1 MTDVVIAGAG
11 PAGSALA
18 LELARRGC
26 QVLLFDRAQFPREKL
41 CGDFLNPRCVALLEE
56 LGAAEAVRKKAR
68 AVERMRVVCAHG
80 GEFTAPYPEGRAALA
95 IRRSELD
102 ALLAAKAASTPG
114 VEFLEGVRAEDLV
127 FEDGRVCGIRV
138 RLPSGS
144 SAALRA
150 RVTVGAE
157 GRNSVV
163 AHRLG
168 LIRKHARHRKTALG
182 ARYELAPPEAGAA
195 EVFLARR
202 AYAIVNYLPD
212 GTANVSIVADHE
224 EVRSGQEVLDETW
237 RRLAAPFPEL
247 GRRLSEARQA
257 APVRALGPLAQRAER
272 AWFPGGALVGDA
284 AGFYDPFTG
293 EGVCAAFE
301 AARLAAPVIV
311 QALANGDWRAL
322 SEYERLR
329 RKALAGRFGLQRAL
343 QAVIQR
349 ERVARMFVEALA
361 GVPAA
366 AAWLLGL
373 VGDVGRAATARSRE
387 CGYCG
392 T

>member
-1 MTDVVIAGAG
+1 MIAGAG

-26 QVLLFDRAQFPREKL
+26 QVLLFDRARFPREKL

-56 LGAAEAVRKKAR
+56 LGAAEAVRAR
-68 AVERMRVVCAHG
+68 ACVVERMRVVCADG
-80 GEFTAPYPEGRAALA
+80 GEFTAPYPAGRAGLA

-102 ALLAAKAASTPG
+102 ALLAAKAASAPG
-114 VEFLEGVRAEDLV
+114 VEFLEGMRAEDLL

-138 RLPSGS
+138 RLRSGR

-150 RVTVGAE
+150 RVTVGAD

-168 LIRKHARHRKTALG
+168 MIRKHARHRKTALG
-182 ARYELAPPEAGAA
+182 ARYELAPPEAGTA
-195 EVFLARR
+195 EVFLGRR
-202 AYAIVNYLPD
+202 AYAIVNYLAD

-224 EVRSGQEVLDETW
+224 EVRGGRETLDGTW
-237 RRLAAPFPEL
+237 RRLAARFPEL
-247 GRRLSEARQA
+247 GRRLSGARQA
-257 APVRALGPLAQRAER
+257 APVCALGPLAQRAER
-272 AWFPGGALVGDA
+272 AWFPGGVLVGDA

-293 EGVCAAFE
+293 EGVCAAIE
-301 AARLAAPVIV
+301 GARMAASAITR
-311 QALANGDWRAL
+311 ALANRDWDEL

-329 RKALAGRFGLQRAL
+329 RKALAGRFRLQRAL

-349 ERVARMFVEALA
+349 ERVVRMFVGALA
-361 GVPAA
+361 GAPAA
-366 AAWLLGL
+366 AAWLLGR
-373 VGDVGRAATARSRE
+373 VGDVRRAATARARE